1 MQLFSYT
8 MVGGERKHAN
18 VRVVEWRVALLLR
31 GERAIDKEKD
41 IGEAKS
47 DARVLNSGLAQN
59 QPIRGVL

>member
-1 MQLFSYT
+1 

-18 VRVVEWRVALLLR
+18 VRVVEWRVVLLLR
-31 GERAIDKEKD
+31 GEQAINKEKD

>member
-1 MQLFSYT
+1 

-18 VRVVEWRVALLLR
+18 VRVVEWRVALLLC

>member
-1 MQLFSYT
+1 

-18 VRVVEWRVALLLR
+18 VRVAEWRVVLLLR
-31 GERAIDKEKD
+31 GEQAIDKEKD

>member
-1 MQLFSYT
+1 

-18 VRVVEWRVALLLR
+18 VRVMEWRVALLLR

-47 DARVLNSGLAQN
+47 DACVLNSGLAQN